1 MKNILL
7 LVLNVSMFFNQAFSQ
22 RMISGKV
29 TSADGNELPGVN
41 VILKG
46 TNSGTISDIVGD
58 YTLNIPEEGG
68 VLEFTYIGFQ
78 KKEIDIGSKS
88 IINTSLNEDLT
99 ELQEIVVIGY
109 GSQRKSD
116 ITGAVAIV
124 DTDQLKKN
132 YSFTKLRPTNHSTS
146 DLKTRNV
153 VGVSRLD
160 LALGDFVLNRASV
173 LFKSNVCFESK
184 SDSVVVK

>member
-7 LVLNVSMFFNQAFSQ
+7 LVLNMMMLFNQAFSQ

-46 TNSGTISDIVGD
+46 TNSGTISDILGD

-78 KKEIDIGSKS
+78 KKKLILVP
-88 IINTSLNEDLT
+88 N
-99 ELQEIVVIGY
+99 
-109 GSQRKSD
+109 
-116 ITGAVAIV
+116 
-124 DTDQLKKN
+124 QLLI
-132 YSFTKLRPTNHSTS
+132 YH
-146 DLKTRNV
+146 
-153 VGVSRLD
+153 
-160 LALGDFVLNRASV
+160 
-173 LFKSNVCFESK
+173 
-184 SDSVVVK
+184 